1 MSVVNN
7 YVVGRMFRVSVG
19 NLHFSQTISHSL
31 VYGGWG
37 GWLQIYPPSSTFL
50 VNCTKASTTIFDQTH
65 SNLILHSCVNISR
78 VLNVKWNGKLKS
90 TKILNRI
97 ITFHFFNISNFRL
110 PRQDEQTERIRDQ
123 ITNKKIGKTSPFI
136 MLDTIKL

>member
-1 MSVVNN
+1 MSVK
-7 YVVGRMFRVSVG
+7 
-19 NLHFSQTISHSL
+19 
-31 VYGGWG
+31 
-37 GWLQIYPPSSTFL
+37 
-50 VNCTKASTTIFDQTH
+50 C
-65 SNLILHSCVNISR
+65 
-78 VLNVKWNGKLKS
+78 NGKLKS